1 MRPQTVGILAASS
14 TKRPRYYFM
23 RNSATGYGVA
33 TSTNSEKATY
43 LGGYTVTRKMNAD
56 GTHAW
61 SRQITSNMNCLDIDS
76 ADNVYV
82 GGPSYA
88 QIVKY
93 DTAGNLQWQRLLAS
107 GDSSATVLG
116 IAVNPDGTEV
126 YVAGMASS
134 STVPTMTKCSTDGSV
149 VWSVKGQGSGYSF
162 QNCAYD
168 AANNAVYAV
177 GNYYDGSIYYAYI
190 ASFSGTD
197 GSLRWQRLSRYGTS
211 GNTFG
216 QSVDVGTGGHVYL
229 SHMGGSPRRNSVLK
243 IDFNGTLV
251 WDRSVAVGPSG
262 NGFGTA
268 AVAGDG
274 SVLVSDY
281 DANFT
286 RIDSSGNLLLQRNFT
301 DSGVGLY
308 LNLRGSANSDNVYTV
323 VGSTAYKVPIDG
335 TLTGTITYPV
345 LVDGVPT
352 GGSNTLAYTATTLA
366 FQTGQCSLS
375 GVGPSWTTTGYT
387 ATTSTNTVSASGF
400 IPYITLLG

>member
-14 TKRPRYYFM
+14 VKRPRYFFM
-23 RNSATGYGVA
+23 RNPSTGYGAA
-33 TSTNSEKATY
+33 TSTNADKATY
-43 LGGYTVTRKMNAD
+43 LGGYTVTRKINAD

-61 SRQITSNMNCLDIDS
+61 SRQITANMNCLDIDS

-82 GGPSYA
+82 GGPAQA

-93 DTAGNLQWQRLLAS
+93 DTNGNLQWQRYLAA
-107 GDSSATVLG
+107 GDSSAVVQG
-116 IAVNPDGTEV
+116 ISVNSAGTEV

-134 STVPTMTKCSTDGSV
+134 NTVPTMTKCSTDGSV

-168 AANNAVYAV
+168 AANNVVYAA
-177 GNYYDGSIYYAYI
+177 GNYYDGSVYYAYI
-190 ASFSGTD
+190 VSFSGVD
-197 GSLRWQRLSRYGTS
+197 GSVRWQRISRYGTS

-216 QSVDVGTGGHVYL
+216 QSVAVGSGGHVYL
-229 SHMGGSPRRNSVLK
+229 SHMGGSSRRNSVVK
-243 IDFNGTLV
+243 IDFNGSLV
-251 WDRSVAVGPSG
+251 WDRSIVAGASG

-286 RIDSSGNLLLQRNFT
+286 RIDASGNLLLQRNFT
-301 DSGVGLY
+301 DTGVALY
-308 LNLRGSANSDNVYTV
+308 INLRGTATSDNVYTV
-323 VGSTAYKVPIDG
+323 MGNTAYKVPIDG
-335 TLTGTITYPV
+335 TLTGTYGTLTY
-345 LVDGVPT
+345 
-352 GGSNTLAYTATTLA
+352 AATT
-366 FQTGQCSLS
+366 QTFESSQCSLS
-375 GVGPSWTTTGYT
+375 STGPSWTSTGYS

-400 IPYITLLG
+400 IPDVTLLG